1 MAGTQGEVLC
11 IAIPT
16 IHGAS
21 LSGLNIVR
29 ISILKQS
36 GETFYKISPSP
47 RSEQMHLFSLR
58 TTVIPVP

>member
-1 MAGTQGEVLC
+1 M
-11 IAIPT
+11 
-16 IHGAS
+16 HGAS

-36 GETFYKISPSP
+36 GETFYKISPKP
-47 RSEQMHLFSLR
+47 RAEQMHLLSLR